1 MFTTLKN
8 ESPFGT
14 GNVAKVVVNGSQDY
28 YGACSIENFSSASTL
43 SLTHEDAEGWLDY
56 PTQFRPANFWFK
68 DAAVKVWAYEE
79 AYDNWQDTYGADAVL
94 AFYHSGHGN
103 MDSNGVFQI
112 PLGGKW
118 DNRDWAFSNNM
129 GFGNEQARYQFW
141 STCLSLRVLGGHDPI
156 RTWHNANKGLRM
168 IFGYETVS
176 VDNPNYGKFFWE
188 EWKKNKSFSQA
199 FLDASWRISNGQAP
213 SVCAMGK
220 TPQEASNRLY
230 NERIFSWDVA
240 SRDYYHWR
248 WFYAN
253 SVSANIRA
261 TDAQLV
267 VPDKSRIAILGSENA
282 ESTLK
287 RLTSAL
293 GHGEKMAANAIV
305 DKDGNYYLRE
315 KDSDIF
321 VGKDGRFDAK
331 LAKPNTENHVQIDAD
346 KAQKIAENVLSNHNL
361 NQGVELKLDNIR
373 YENACTGNTVG
384 SGEIGK
390 PHVIGTTFEF
400 RQIIDGKK
408 VINGDNGVVRIS
420 IDNDGTITDIHNST
434 REVID
439 LSSKPRMS
447 VNKEPKDPNQGNYK
461 ESAIKADDLEAAF
474 NAQLDR
480 FVKAKTNTNGT
491 KSADSKTLTTHIKQS
506 EIGYDLSKD
515 YGKVVARRTYE
526 VDMGNNFQKLY
537 KVQVPIL
544 D

>member
-8 ESPFGT
+8 ESPFGI
-14 GNVAKVVVNGSQDY
+14 GNIAKVVVNGSQDY
-28 YGACSIENFSSASTL
+28 YGACSLEKFSSASPL

-68 DAAVKVWAYEE
+68 DEAVKVWAYEE
-79 AYDNWQDTYGADAVL
+79 AFDNWQDTYGADAVL

-103 MDSNGVFQI
+103 MDSNGVFQL

-168 IFGYETVS
+168 IFGYETTS
-176 VDNPNYGKFFWE
+176 VDDANYGKFFWE

-220 TPQEASNRLY
+220 TPQEANNRLY
-230 NERIFSWDVA
+230 NERIFSWEAA

-248 WFYAN
+248 WFYAR
-253 SVSANIRA
+253 SVSESLRETETQLNI
-261 TDAQLV
+261 
-267 VPDKSRIAILGSENA
+267 PDKAKIAILGTENA

-293 GHGEKMAANAIV
+293 GYGKKTADNAIV
-305 DKDGNYYLRE
+305 DKEGNYYLRD
-315 KDSDIF
+315 KHSNLF
-321 VGKDGRFDAK
+321 VGKDGRFDAR
-331 LAKPNTENHVQIDAD
+331 LAKPNTENQNQIDTK
-346 KAQKIAENVLSNHNL
+346 KAQKIAEEILSNHNL
-361 NQGVELKLDNIR
+361 NQGVTLKLDNIR

-390 PHVIGTTFEF
+390 AHIIGTTFEF
-400 RQIIDGKK
+400 RQFIDGKK
-408 VINGDNGVVRIS
+408 VINGDNGVVRVS
-420 IDNDGTITDIHNST
+420 VDNDGTITDIHNST

-439 LSSKPRMS
+439 LSTKPRMS
-447 VNKEPKDPNQGNYK
+447 VNKEPKEPNQTESKGYK
-461 ESAIKADDLEAAF
+461 AATDDLEAAF
-474 NAQLDR
+474 NVQLER
-480 FVKAKTNTNGT
+480 FVKTKTNGMKSSDNKALKTN
-491 KSADSKTLTTHIKQS
+491 IKQS
-506 EIGYDLSKD
+506 EIGYDVSKD
-515 YGKVVARRTYE
+515 YGKVVARRIYE
-526 VDMGNNFQKLY
+526 VDMGDNFQKLY
-537 KVQVPIL
+537 KVQVPII

>member
-1 MFTTLKN
+1 MLTTLKN
-8 ESPFGT
+8 ESPFGI
-14 GNVAKVVVNGSQDY
+14 GNIAKVVVNGSQDY
-28 YGACSIENFSSASTL
+28 YGASSIEKFSSASPL

-56 PTQFRPANFWFK
+56 PTQFKPANFWFK
-68 DAAVKVWAYEE
+68 DDAVKVWMYEE
-79 AYDNWQDTYGADAVL
+79 TYDNWQDTYGADAVL

-103 MDSNGVFQI
+103 MDSNGVFQL
-112 PLGGKW
+112 PMGGKW

-129 GFGNEQARYQFW
+129 AFGNEQARYHFW

-156 RTWHNANKGLRM
+156 RTWHNVNKGMRM
-168 IFGYETVS
+168 IFGYETTS

-188 EWKKNKSFSQA
+188 EWRKNKSFSQA

-220 TPQEASNRLY
+220 TPQEANNRLY
-230 NERIFSWDVA
+230 NERFFSWDAA

-248 WFYAN
+248 WFYAS
-253 SVSANIRA
+253 SVAADIRA
-261 TDAQLV
+261 ADAQLV
-267 VPDKSRIAILGSENA
+267 MPKDSKIAILGSDNIEA
-282 ESTLK
+282 TLK

-293 GHGEKMAANAIV
+293 GYGKKSMANAVI
-305 DKDGNYYLRE
+305 DKQGNYYL
-315 KDSDIF
+315 KDKNTNLF

-331 LAKPNTENHVQIDAD
+331 LATPNTENHNQIDTK
-346 KAQKIAENVLSNHNL
+346 KAQKIAENILSNHNL
-361 NQGVELKLDNIR
+361 NQGVTLQLDNIR

-400 RQIIDGKK
+400 RQIINGMKA
-408 VINGDNGVVRIS
+408 INADNGVVRIS
-420 IDNDGTITDIHNST
+420 IDNDGTITHIHNST

-439 LSSKPRMS
+439 LSNKPRMS
-447 VNKEPKDPNQGNYK
+447 PNKEPKEPNQTDYK
-461 ESAIKADDLEAAF
+461 GIITPSGDFEAAF

-480 FVKAKTNTNGT
+480 FVKSGAKSDGT
-491 KSADSKTLTTHIKQS
+491 KSATNPTSIKQS

-526 VDMGNNFQKLY
+526 IDMGDNCQKLY

>member
-8 ESPFGT
+8 ESPFGI

-28 YGACSIENFSSASTL
+28 YGACSIEKFSSASGL

-68 DAAVKVWAYEE
+68 DEAVKVWAYEE
-79 AYDNWQDTYGADAVL
+79 AFDNWQDTYGADAVL

-220 TPQEASNRLY
+220 TPQEANHRLY
-230 NERIFSWDVA
+230 NERIFSWEAA

-248 WFYAN
+248 WFYAR
-253 SVSANIRA
+253 SVAADMRA
-261 TDAQLV
+261 TDAHLT
-267 VPDKSRIAILGSENA
+267 VPDKSRIAILNSENA

-293 GHGEKMAANAIV
+293 GYGEKTAANAIV
-305 DKDGNYYLRE
+305 DKEGNYYVRDNNSNL
-315 KDSDIF
+315 F
-321 VGKDGRFDAK
+321 VGKDGRFDAR
-331 LAKPNTENHVQIDAD
+331 LANPNTENQVQIDTN
-346 KAQKIAENVLSNHNL
+346 KAQKIAEKVLSNHNL
-361 NQGVELKLDNIR
+361 NQGVVLKLDNIR

-390 PHVIGTTFEF
+390 AHVIGTTFEF
-400 RQIIDGKK
+400 RQFIDGKK
-408 VINGDNGVVRIS
+408 VINADNGVVRVS

-447 VNKEPKDPNQGNYK
+447 VNKEPKAPNQ
-461 ESAIKADDLEAAF
+461 EAIKGTNAGTDDLEAAF
-474 NAQLDR
+474 KVQLDR

-491 KSADSKTLTTHIKQS
+491 KSAETKTSTTNIKQS

-526 VDMGNNFQKLY
+526 VDMGDNFQKLY